1 LDVAVLVSL
10 KKLIFWMCV
19 MSADKLCQ
27 CIVDFSNS
35 S

>member
-1 LDVAVLVSL
+1 
-10 KKLIFWMCV
+10 MRV